1 MSDISSRSAAPD
13 RRTSAVEGTRSA
25 SSLSRPRLLASLIL
39 GAIVIGLVYK
49 GPPIDEIAGVHLW
62 FGLRGP
68 ISGDPWK
75 WIGVGL
81 LLAIVFGVERLGLA
95 SLLIR
100 RPSWADIEWALYIFG
115 GAMAWAWL
123 ADMIAPQTGNAGI
136 DVVLGLG
143 VLGILILTVTA
154 AVTEEIVY
162 RGFLAERLGALFG
175 ARRWAPWVGAG
186 LSLAVFVAPHLAF
199 FGPSWLLHQFP
210 TALAIAVIAVVR
222 RNLVIAMLVHLLTNL
237 PILYL
242 LL

>member
-1 MSDISSRSAAPD
+1 MSNTSQRSAVPD
-13 RRTSAVEGTRSA
+13 QGSRPIAEGRNA
-25 SSLSRPRLLASLIL
+25 WSLSRPRLLASLVL

-49 GPPIDEIAGVHLW
+49 GPPVDEIAGIHLW

-81 LLAIVFGVERLGLA
+81 LLVIVFGVERLGLA

-100 RPSWADIEWALYIFG
+100 RPSWADVEWALYIFG

-136 DVVLGLG
+136 DVVLRLG
-143 VLGILILTVTA
+143 VLGIVILTVTA
-154 AVTEEIVY
+154 AITEEVVY

-186 LSLAVFVAPHLAF
+186 LSLAIFVAPHLAF

-222 RNLVIAMLVHLLTNL
+222 RNLVIAMIVHLLTNL

>member
-1 MSDISSRSAAPD
+1 MSNLSSRSAIPD
-13 RRTSAVEGTRSA
+13 RSA
-25 SSLSRPRLLASLIL
+25 SSVEEARSAWSLSRPRLLASLAL

-49 GPPIDEIAGVHLW
+49 GPPVDEIAGVHLW

-81 LLAIVFGVERLGLA
+81 LLAIVFGVERLGLT

-100 RPSWADIEWALYIFG
+100 RPRWADIEWALYLFG

-123 ADMIAPQTGNAGI
+123 ADMIAPQAGNAGI
-136 DVVLGLG
+136 EVVLRLG
-143 VLGILILTVTA
+143 VLGILVLTVTA

-175 ARRWAPWVGAG
+175 ARRWAPCAGAA
-186 LSLAVFVAPHLAF
+186 LSLAIFVAPHLAF

-210 TALAIAVIAVVR
+210 TVLAIAVIAVVR
-222 RNLVIAMLVHLLTNL
+222 RNLVIAILVHLLTNL

-242 LL
+242 LF

>member
-1 MSDISSRSAAPD
+1 MS
-13 RRTSAVEGTRSA
+13 SA
-25 SSLSRPRLLASLIL
+25 STDSVPRQRFPAVGAEQTAWSLSRSRLLASLAL
-39 GAIVIGLVYK
+39 GVLVIAFIYK
-49 GPPIDEIAGVHLW
+49 GPPVDEIAGVHLW

-81 LLAIVFGVERLGLA
+81 LLAVVLGVERLGLA

-100 RPSWADIEWALYIFG
+100 RPSWMDIEWALYAFG
-115 GAMAWAWL
+115 GAMLWAWV
-123 ADMIAPQTGNAGI
+123 AGMIAPQTGNEGI
-136 DVVLGLG
+136 EIVLQLG
-143 VLGILILTVTA
+143 VVGILILTVTA

-175 ARRWAPWVGAG
+175 PRRWAPWVGAA
-186 LSLAVFVAPHLAF
+186 LSLAIFVASHIPF

-210 TALAIAVIAVVR
+210 SALAIAVIAVIR
-222 RNLVIAMLVHLLTNL
+222 RNLIAAMLVHLLTNL

>member
-1 MSDISSRSAAPD
+1 MSSTHSRSAVPD
-13 RRTSAVEGTRSA
+13 QTASPVEARHSAW
-25 SSLSRPRLLASLIL
+25 SLSRPRLLTSLAL
-39 GAIVIGLVYK
+39 GAIVIGFVYK
-49 GPPIDEIAGVHLW
+49 GPPVDEIAGIHLW

-81 LLAIVFGVERLGLA
+81 LLAIVFGVERLGLG

-123 ADMIAPQTGNAGI
+123 ADLIAPQAGNAGI
-136 DVVLGLG
+136 DVVLRLG
-143 VLGILILTVTA
+143 VVGIVILTVTA

-175 ARRWAPWVGAG
+175 TRRWAPWLGAG
-186 LSLAVFVAPHLAF
+186 LSLALFVAPHLAF

-222 RNLVIAMLVHLLTNL
+222 RNLVVAMLVHLLTNL
-237 PILYL
+237 PILFL